1 MVTAQ
6 SIKPGV
12 YQHFKGGLYKLLLIA
27 RDSETEEPVVVY
39 VALKDGSTWTRKL
52 SHWTELVQWPDG
64 TFHARFCR
72 IEHAP

>member
-1 MVTAQ
+1 MPDLID
-6 SIKPGV
+6 SNIWK
-12 YQHFKGGLYKLLLIA
+12 HFKGGLYKLLLIA

-64 TFHARFCR
+64 SHHARFVRVDC
-72 IEHAP
+72 APPV